1 MNSVVGNLLRT
12 LMLVGATIALMGGT
26 ASAQFTPG
34 ITLQPDAT
42 RPLSPEEQ
50 QKRKAVDDAY
60 KSAIQKIPNQP
71 KSADPWGNI
80 RSTTPA
86 QSNTKRSQ

>member
-1 MNSVVGNLLRT
+1 MNNVVWNLLRA
-12 LMLVGATIALMGGT
+12 LMLIGATIALMSGI

-42 RPLSPEEQ
+42 RPLTPEEQ
-50 QKRKAVDDAY
+50 EKRKAVDDAY
-60 KSAIQKIPNQP
+60 KSAIQKIPNQQKP
-71 KSADPWGNI
+71 ADPWGNI

-86 QSNTKRSQ
+86 PSNSRRSQ